1 MTQTMA
7 IPIEECLGWFRAT
20 TFTREQPAAAFLARL
35 HVMALASSGE
45 LRQWSLA
52 RLSASWGW
60 GETSKSRA
68 RRVVRH
74 VMSEWRLTDRS
85 FVVEDERNGQENG
98 IGTVGERQEN
108 DRSSNSKGSWVDR
121 RTLGER
127 LENGGDTLENGG
139 SESTIIMR
147 LLESHNQLNYQS
159 FSFISMDF
167 GSARCLHREGL
178 KNSVDA
184 ENPDPYRVRA
194 KKDLIHAR
202 EERSSPTHRS
212 VPSEGEEKKEQHPQV
227 FTSEGVNTSAE
238 DARAHG
244 CARGLE
250 DFLPTVM
257 EKKSEAPGQLSLM
270 PGQEPEA
277 PEKIPRAFP
286 PSLMGAGD
294 SAMLVKLW
302 EALKPPKR
310 KRFEQVIQV
319 WRAYKAEFP
328 RVRLFT
334 VPEYLKIH
342 DRVEDGSVATPPMT
356 VAELCLV
363 PKGVKLSP
371 FHMGDNPS
379 GKTYTGIET
388 IFRDFVAV
396 QKHVELYNGSQ
407 DISPPSQESSSTVQ
421 EAVKTPLESTNGGAM
436 LPSPRESPSR
446 RFLGS
451 WGREIYQGGGYEE
464 DQIQDHLKKLL
475 KTYPYRV
482 FEFAIESY
490 RREPQAED
498 DDKSDAI
505 AWVEARCA
513 AIMRN
518 NTGG

>member
-7 IPIEECLGWFRAT
+7 IPIQECLGWFRAT
-20 TFTREQPAAAFLARL
+20 TFTREQPAGAFLARL

-52 RLSASWGW
+52 RLSSCWGW

-74 VMSEWRLTDRS
+74 VMSEWRLTDRA

-98 IGTVGERQEN
+98 SGTAGERQEN
-108 DRSSNSKGSWVDR
+108 DRSSDSKGSWVDR
-121 RTLGER
+121 RTVGER
-127 LENGGDTLENGG
+127 QENSSDTQENGD
-139 SESTIIMR
+139 SESTIVMR
-147 LLESHNQLNYQS
+147 LLESSNQLNYQS

-167 GSARCLHREGL
+167 GSARCLHGEGL
-178 KNSVDA
+178 KNSVDGA
-184 ENPDPYRVRA
+184 GSDLYRVRA
-194 KKDLIHAR
+194 EIDLLHAR
-202 EERSSPTHRS
+202 EERSSLIPTS
-212 VPSEGEEKKEQHPQV
+212 SEEKKEQQQQV
-227 FTSEGVNTSAE
+227 FTSEGVNTTAE
-238 DARAHG
+238 DARMRG
-244 CARGLE
+244 CARSPQ
-250 DFLPTVM
+250 DSLPTVV

-270 PGQEPEA
+270 PGQEPEP
-277 PEKIPRAFP
+277 PEKTPRAFP

-363 PKGVKLSP
+363 PKGVKLSSW
-371 FHMGDNPS
+371 HMGDNPS